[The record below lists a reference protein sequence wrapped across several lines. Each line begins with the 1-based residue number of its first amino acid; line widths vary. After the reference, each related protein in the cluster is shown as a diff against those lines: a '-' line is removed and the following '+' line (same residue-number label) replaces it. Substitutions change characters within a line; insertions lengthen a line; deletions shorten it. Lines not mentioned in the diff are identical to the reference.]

1 MLELV
6 PSAQRPR
13 AAPMGG
19 GIFNEAGVQTLL
31 IVAEAFAAHLRAVS
45 RSRRNEECKERPKSK
60 MLGAGIADATAS
72 EQFDAE
78 ANLRC
83 CALRSIARLYV
94 PVTVKVMRRR
104 PK

>member
-45 RSRRNEECKERPKSK
+45 RSRRNEECKERRSQKCWAQALPTQLLQSSLTPKPIS
-60 MLGAGIADATAS
+60 GAVLSDP
-72 EQFDAE
+72 
-78 ANLRC
+78 LRDF
-83 CALRSIARLYV
+83 
-94 PVTVKVMRRR
+94 TFQ
-104 PK
+104 